1 MTEDF
6 SSYRNQ
12 KQTLY
17 DNPKHNRLTINY
29 FSTKYTL
36 YYNIICYICFKFD
49 TMQKLIL
56 FSAFL
61 ILTAM
66 PFQGISQQ
74 DGLIL
79 EVSALGEAVI
89 HHTLE
94 PGQTLYGISKTYGVD
109 IHDLMETNPDQNVS
123 ELKIGQDIRVPVKKS
138 RLCYQ
143 LRQCSSEQTV
153 PVYYIAK
160 KQDNLFRIARIY
172 FDSSVEQLKLLNNIS
187 GTSVSEGQVIKIGWL
202 PYSDYLQAY
211 LSPAQLEA
219 ISKPAP
225 HDVGIVEEE
234 IAITDTEVDMTEE
247 IKHETT
253 HTDSPV
259 VAELEETPEPELIAM
274 DSADPSS
281 EVMSVL
287 EEIEEEKPVSKSR
300 YFEEEEEERLVF
312 NPDNLELITMG
323 ATAYWNKNRSS
334 KKGFYILHKFLPVNT
349 LIEIT
354 NPVTRN
360 TVLAKVVGTIPDNI
374 YAPEISMV
382 VTSEVAEALGA
393 IDKKFYTQI
402 KYPDM
407 GL

>member
-1 MTEDF
+1 M
-6 SSYRNQ
+6 
-12 KQTLY
+12 K
-17 DNPKHNRLTINY
+17 
-29 FSTKYTL
+29 
-36 YYNIICYICFKFD
+36 
-49 TMQKLIL
+49 KLIV

-61 ILTAM
+61 ILM
-66 PFQGISQQ
+66 SLPYQSISQQ

-79 EVSALGEAVI
+79 DVSALGEAVI

-143 LRQCSSEQTV
+143 LRHCSSEQTV

-187 GTSVSEGQVIKIGWL
+187 GTTVSEGQVVKIGWL

-225 HDVGIVEEE
+225 HDVGIVDEDVVIEETVE
-234 IAITDTEVDMTEE
+234 EDITEE
-247 IKHETT
+247 LPTETLAESSSIAEIK
-253 HTDSPV
+253 DSP
-259 VAELEETPEPELIAM
+259 ELELTAM

-287 EEIEEEKPVSKSR
+287 EEMGETKEEKAVPRIR
-300 YFEEEEEERLVF
+300 YFEEEEEERLIF
-312 NPDNLELITMG
+312 NPDNLELITKG

-360 TVLAKVVGTIPDNI
+360 TVLAKIVGTIPDNI

-402 KYPDM
+402 KYPDI